1 VSDEG
6 RLIAGRYRLI
16 ERIGR
21 GGMGTVW
28 RAEDEVLGRE
38 IALKRLHAQQ
48 HLAEDELATV
58 YERTRREA
66 RSAAR
71 ITHPNVVVV
80 HDVLDDEGLPCIVM
94 EYVHGTTLGAL
105 LKGGGALP
113 PGEAARVGLGMVAAL
128 RAAHAAGVLHRDVKP
143 GNVLL
148 GENGRVVLTDF
159 GIAMATGTSTLTRTG
174 EIIGSIDYIAPERMK
189 GHKPGPSAD
198 LWALGATLFQSV
210 EGRPPFRKATAMETA
225 YAIAVDPLAPM
236 RAAGPLELL
245 IEMLLA
251 KDPDERPSAEVTER
265 ALRVVA
271 SEAPGTTRG
280 ATAGDH
286 DGTTGGT
293 TEAAWASAV
302 PGRTTAT
309 VAATGPTTSAGAT
322 LTDSGAV
329 SPAPIGGGGGG
340 GGGSRRQG
348 NGKGDGTGRRGR
360 RRRPLLWSAAAVT
373 LAAAAVAGGLYV
385 VTADN
390 GDNGGGNGGGN
401 GGKGSPT
408 ATSSTAPEPAPVP
421 VGFHLVTEKAGAG
434 FRGWSGDGVEVP
446 AMIRAARSDRRRWR
460 ARAYERNAAKASS
473 TDVFQRSASTPLTCS
488 MRMRLVSAVCSW
500 LFSTCDCSSVRCWSI
515 AMVAT
520 SARAWASAM
529 SSSPRRCGVLW
540 KRLSAPTTR
549 LRSRSGMRVRG
560 HVPGLAGLRRE
571 ARPGRGH
578 LRPRQVDVGA
588 GGAGAVALDARAL
601 VVLER
606 EELQQAGVLVR
617 GGDDLQFAVR
627 VHEQDAGRRH
637 VEQLDAARG
646 QPVQQ
651 VDDVEVLDQGVR
663 DLHED
668 LGQTSFAGH
677 GDHPFPVVGRIRP
690 AYIVVR
696 IVPEAESAGDHVV
709 RDLPEGALTAVG
721 VGPQAQQGLLHGHAQ
736 LDTDHPGGLVHDRA
750 VQPGRPVRNM
760 SGTGPPFPFACP
772 FPFPFPS
779 RPPVPVPRSVQ
790 ERAGQRRPAR
800 AVASRTAAR

>member
-1 VSDEG
+1 MSDEG

-48 HLAEDELATV
+48 HLSEDELATV

-148 GENGRVVLTDF
+148 GGNGRVVLTDF
-159 GIAMATGTSTLTRTG
+159 GIAMATGTSTLTKTG

-251 KDPDERPSAEVTER
+251 KDPDERPSAEETER

-271 SEAPGTTRG
+271 SEAPGATRG
-280 ATAGDH
+280 ATAG
-286 DGTTGGT
+286 GTPGATMGGT
-293 TEAAWASAV
+293 PEAAWASAV
-302 PGRTTAT
+302 PGRATAT

-322 LTDSGAV
+322 LTDSGSGSGPISGSGSV

-340 GGGSRRQG
+340 E
-348 NGKGDGTGRRGR
+348 GKGDGTGRRGR
-360 RRRPLLWSAAAVT
+360 KRRPLLWSAAAVT
-373 LAAAAVAGGLYV
+373 LAAAAVAGGLYA

-390 GDNGGGNGGGN
+390 GDGVN
-401 GGKGSPT
+401 GGKGSAT
-408 ATSSTAPEPAPVP
+408 ATGSTAPEPAPVP
-421 VGFHLVTEKAGAG
+421 AGFHLVTEKALGVTFPVPDGWKRVDKASTEQVTYTAPSGLVGLTIGTVNPAGANPESHFRNIEANTKLNYPTYRKLRMQRTTFQGKPAAVWEFTFQGKVRAFRAIDFGFGEEGGTEYDIYLSAPEAQWDTHRPVFDRVKAG
-434 FRGWSGDGVEVP
+434 FR
-446 AMIRAARSDRRRWR
+446 
-460 ARAYERNAAKASS
+460 
-473 TDVFQRSASTPLTCS
+473 
-488 MRMRLVSAVCSW
+488 
-500 LFSTCDCSSVRCWSI
+500 
-515 AMVAT
+515 
-520 SARAWASAM
+520 
-529 SSSPRRCGVLW
+529 
-540 KRLSAPTTR
+540 
-549 LRSRSGMRVRG
+549 
-560 HVPGLAGLRRE
+560 
-571 ARPGRGH
+571 
-578 LRPRQVDVGA
+578 VG
-588 GGAGAVALDARAL
+588 
-601 VVLER
+601 
-606 EELQQAGVLVR
+606 
-617 GGDDLQFAVR
+617 
-627 VHEQDAGRRH
+627 
-637 VEQLDAARG
+637 
-646 QPVQQ
+646 
-651 VDDVEVLDQGVR
+651 
-663 DLHED
+663 
-668 LGQTSFAGH
+668 
-677 GDHPFPVVGRIRP
+677 
-690 AYIVVR
+690 
-696 IVPEAESAGDHVV
+696 
-709 RDLPEGALTAVG
+709 
-721 VGPQAQQGLLHGHAQ
+721 
-736 LDTDHPGGLVHDRA
+736 
-750 VQPGRPVRNM
+750 
-760 SGTGPPFPFACP
+760 
-772 FPFPFPS
+772 
-779 RPPVPVPRSVQ
+779 
-790 ERAGQRRPAR
+790 
-800 AVASRTAAR
+800 